1 MGPRVE
7 EVLEAIQA
15 VEERRHMGEEILAR
29 EEEILEEEE
38 EVMAVG
44 MEVLALVGLEG
55 GVVVGQPWEVV
66 LEEADL
72 GVEEGEEEMDAVE
85 VVGGAEDS
93 VKGVVL
99 EEGHLVVEE

>member
-38 EVMAVG
+38 VMAVG

-66 LEEADL
+66 LEEAEL
-72 GVEEGEEEMDAVE
+72 GEEEGEEEMDAVE